1 MPENDSDNDFSA
13 SLSQYISSVIEESH
27 QRSPSL
33 VDALR
38 DISGLSTDE
47 ILSELQSKENAV
59 RIETARA
66 NKEALQAQ
74 ECSQRLKERTE
85 EHDLRKRYLDLTFK
99 FVVWVTVAALFLTL
113 MDGIGS
119 IDLSDSVVI
128 TLLTTTIA
136 NVLGC
141 LLIAFHWLFPNR
153 QKKSK

>member
-1 MPENDSDNDFSA
+1 MSENARCDNAID
-13 SLSQYISSVIEESH
+13 SLSKYVNSITAESNPVAPIPH
-27 QRSPSL
+27 QQNR
-33 VDALR
+33 
-38 DISGLSTDE
+38 GLSE
-47 ILSELQSKENAV
+47 LSHEEMASELQSKENAL
-59 RIETARA
+59 RLETARA
-66 NKEALQAQ
+66 DKEALQTQ

>member
-1 MPENDSDNDFSA
+1 MSENACCDNAID
-13 SLSQYISSVIEESH
+13 SLSKYVDSITAESDPVAPIANPQH
-27 QRSPSL
+27 R
-33 VDALR
+33 
-38 DISGLSTDE
+38 GLSE
-47 ILSELQSKENAV
+47 LSHEEMASELQSKENAL
-59 RIETARA
+59 RLETARA
-66 NKEALQAQ
+66 DKAALQAQ
-74 ECSQRLKERTE
+74 ECRQRLKERTE

-99 FVVWVTVAALFLTL
+99 FVVWVTVAALFITL